1 MGSGSGI
8 EFNIMLA
15 VVLGGFPMSGGDK
28 ATLPAAVIGALT
40 ATLLTNGL
48 SMWGLEPSL
57 VNGVKGLIFVIM
69 IGLSYDRSA
78 GKLVT

>member
-1 MGSGSGI
+1 
-8 EFNIMLA
+8 
-15 VVLGGFPMSGGDK
+15 
-28 ATLPAAVIGALT
+28 
-40 ATLLTNGL
+40 
-48 SMWGLEPSL
+48 MWGLEPSL